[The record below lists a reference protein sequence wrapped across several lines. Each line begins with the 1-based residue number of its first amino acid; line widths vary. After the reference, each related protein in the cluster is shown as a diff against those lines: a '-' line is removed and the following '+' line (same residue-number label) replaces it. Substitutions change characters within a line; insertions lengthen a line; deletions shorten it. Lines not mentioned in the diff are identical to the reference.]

1 MEIINGIFSESF
13 WWVAPILVTMTTALA
28 GLINQGFKVPYAWL
42 KQLISWV
49 LGAGLS
55 CGAWGLK
62 LISFGDPVWLG
73 VVSLCLVVGLASNG
87 IYDIPTIK
95 NWISTW
101 FIKPEVV
108 LDIVENLIKSDTVPI
123 TEAEIKSAPIVVAEY
138 KDEAAPVVELKEVAV
153 LKTTS
158 ESVSEEK
165 PKKKSKPKSG
175 NKRKPKKTKEETPKA
190 E

>member
-49 LGAGLS
+49 LGAGLA

-62 LISFGDPVWLG
+62 LITFGDPVWLG
-73 VVSLCLVVGLASNG
+73 VVSLCLVVGLSSNG

-95 NWISTW
+95 NWINTW
-101 FIKPEVV
+101 FVKTPSGLNVDNNLVIQDAV
-108 LDIVENLIKSDTVPI
+108 LV
-123 TEAEIKSAPIVVAEY
+123 TEEDLKSAPIVVAEY
-138 KDEAAPVVELKEVAV
+138 KDEATKATIVEQTEVKV
-153 LKTTS
+153 KTKTKAKA
-158 ESVSEEK
+158 K
-165 PKKKSKPKSG
+165 P
-175 NKRKPKKTKEETPKA
+175 KRKPKPKVDKTETPVENA
-190 E
+190 